1 MNLQREKYYKEF
13 VRRESDIYRAPYN
26 PELEFYSEIKN
37 GNVEKVKELCK
48 DALIDKPG
56 LGTLSLNSAQNMKYH
71 FAITTAMVARYCI
84 EGGMDLSA
92 AYTLSD
98 FYIQKAD
105 LCKTAKE
112 VSDLH
117 PVMCEDYAVR
127 MKKMR
132 KKKVCSL
139 PIANCLD
146 YIYDHLHT
154 RITIGILAEHVHL
167 NSSYLSRLFKKEM
180 GTSVSEYIQ
189 EKKIETSKNMLIYSD
204 FSIAEIASVLAFPS
218 QSYYTKVFRDNTG
231 MTPSYYRTLYFRNIE
246 IGKES
251 LLEKR

>member
-1 MNLQREKYYKEF
+1 MNLQKEKYYKEF
-13 VRRESDIYRAPYN
+13 VHRENDIYRAPYS
-26 PELEFYSEIKN
+26 PELEFYAQIKN
-37 GNVEKVKELCK
+37 GNVSKVRELCK
-48 DALIDKPG
+48 DPLIDKPG
-56 LGTLSLNSAQNMKYH
+56 LGVLSRNEAQNMKYH

-105 LCKTAKE
+105 VCKTAKE

-117 PVMCEDYAVR
+117 PHMCEDYAVR
-127 MKKMR
+127 MKNLR

-139 PIANCLD
+139 AIANCID

-154 RITIGILAEHVHL
+154 RITIEHLAEHVHL
-167 NSSYLSRLFKKEM
+167 NTSYLSRLFKKEV
-180 GTSVSEYIQ
+180 GSSVSEYIQ
-189 EKKIETSKNMLIYSD
+189 EKKIETSRNMLIYSD
-204 FSIAEIASVLAFPS
+204 YSIAQIASILAFPS
-218 QSYYTKVFRDNTG
+218 QSYYTKVFREKTG
-231 MTPSYYRTLYFRNIE
+231 MTPSHYRTLYFRNIE

-251 LLEKR
+251 AVEKR

>member
-1 MNLQREKYYKEF
+1 MNLQKEKFYKDF
-13 VRRESDIYRAPYN
+13 VLRESDIYRAPYN

-37 GNVEKVKELCK
+37 GNVEKVRELCRE
-48 DALIDKPG
+48 ALIDKPG
-56 LGTLSLNSAQNMKYH
+56 LGVLSLNSAQNMKYH
-71 FAITTAMVARYCI
+71 FSITTAMVARYCI
-84 EGGMDLSA
+84 EGGMDLA
-92 AYTLSD
+92 DAYSLSD

-117 PVMCEDYAVR
+117 PIMCEDYAVR

-139 PIANCLD
+139 AIANCLD

-154 RITIGILAEHVHL
+154 RITIESLAEHVHL
-167 NSSYLSRLFKKEM
+167 NTSYLSRLFKKEM
-180 GTSVSEYIQ
+180 GVSVSEYIQ
-189 EKKIETSKNMLIYSD
+189 DKKIETSKNMLIYSD
-204 FSIAEIASVLAFPS
+204 YNIAQIASILAFPS
-218 QSYYTKVFRDNTG
+218 QSYYTKVFHEKTD
-231 MTPSYYRTLYFRNIE
+231 MTPSHYRTLYFRNIE
-246 IGKES
+246 IGKDS